1 VPARRLGVLAA
12 LLLGAVSPAG
22 SDEPHAN
29 AASAPAVATPSAE
42 DLTRGGQLFAVHCA
56 PCHGRDGE
64 GNLGPPLNVPVLTRA
79 PDLASLIGIIRGGID
94 GTQMPK
100 SGLLPEEILQVA
112 SWVRSLSERPA
123 DALDGDPARG
133 KALYFGKGSCR
144 TCHTVGGQGGAL
156 GPDLG
161 EIGRR
166 RGAEHLRRS
175 LVEPAADLP
184 RSFSSRPDVQIP
196 QNFLLV
202 EVTPKS
208 GPTFTGVRVN
218 EDSFSI
224 QVRDVAGRVHSFFK
238 SELTG
243 LKKEWGLSPM
253 PSYAHLT
260 DAELDDLVA
269 FLASLRGPGPR

>member
-1 VPARRLGVLAA
+1 VRVRRLGALAA
-12 LLLGAVSPAG
+12 LLLGSASPAA
-22 SDEPHAN
+22 SDEPHTN
-29 AASAPAVATPSAE
+29 TTSAPTLAAPSGE
-42 DLTRGGQLFAVHCA
+42 DLAHGGQLFAVHCA

-79 PDLASLIGIIRGGID
+79 PDLASLIGIIRGGVD

-100 SGLLPEEILQVA
+100 SGLPLEEIRQVA
-112 SWVRSLSERPA
+112 SFVRSLAERPSE
-123 DALDGDPARG
+123 ALDGDPARG
-133 KALYFGKGSCR
+133 RALYLGKGSCR
-144 TCHTVGGQGGAL
+144 TCHTLGGQGGAF

-175 LVEPAADLP
+175 LVEPSADVP
-184 RSFSSRPDVQIP
+184 RSFGSRPDVQIP

-208 GPTFTGVRVN
+208 GTAFTGVRVN

-224 QVRDVAGRVHSFFK
+224 QVRDVSGRVRSFFK
-238 SELTG
+238 SELAG
-243 LKKEWGLSPM
+243 LKKEWGVSPM

-260 DAELDDLVA
+260 DPELDDLVA